1 MSDLPDT
8 AALMASLLNLM
19 TRFSIAGCPRQA
31 ALIGRQLAMLQR
43 YPDGA
48 IDPLL
53 KQVGQRLE
61 QEWLQLRHAIADD
74 SPPNDTRILH

>member
-1 MSDLPDT
+1 MPDLPDAGT
-8 AALMASLLNLM
+8 LMASLLNLM
-19 TRFSIAGCPRQA
+19 TRFSFAGCPRQA

-43 YPDGA
+43 YPDSA

-61 QEWLQLRHAIADD
+61 KEWQQLHHAIADEA
-74 SPPNDTRILH
+74 PPTDARILH